1 MIIFKTESWGG
12 CDGHL
17 LEKKYFLKEESAR
30 KEAKN
35 NDWNEGYRL
44 FKMKIK
50 ENEDGQLCVE
60 EEVDLGKIPCG
71 RNPNV

>member
-12 CDGHL
+12 CDGHSF
-17 LEKKYFLKEESAR
+17 EKKYFLKEESAR

-44 FKMKIK
+44 FKMEIK
-50 ENEDGQLCVE
+50 ENEDGQLYVE
-60 EEVDLGKIPCG
+60 KEVDLGKIPCI

>member
-50 ENEDGQLCVE
+50 ENEDGQLYVE
-60 EEVDLGKIPCG
+60 EKVDLGKIPCV

>member
-1 MIIFKTESWGG
+1 MIIFKTVSWGG
-12 CDGHL
+12 CDGRL

-35 NDWNEGYRL
+35 NTWNEGYIL